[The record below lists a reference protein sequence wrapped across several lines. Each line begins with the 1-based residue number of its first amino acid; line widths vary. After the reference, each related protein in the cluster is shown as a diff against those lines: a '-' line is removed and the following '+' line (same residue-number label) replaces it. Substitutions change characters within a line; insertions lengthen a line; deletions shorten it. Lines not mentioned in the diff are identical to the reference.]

1 MKAQQAM
8 PGIWHFAIF
17 VLRIPRIWRLIGLAN
32 QPNPQSPNDSVKANW
47 AGPYHSDTQRF
58 TAEILFTFWSG
69 AGQ

>member
-17 VLRIPRIWRLIGLAN
+17 VLRIPRIWRFIGLAN

-47 AGPYHSDTQRF
+47 AGPYHSDT
-58 TAEILFTFWSG
+58 
-69 AGQ
+69 